1 MTSKPS
7 DYINCLSWLKD
18 GLIICLTVCQ
28 TGRLSVCFIVCQTVC
43 WTVFLTV
50 CLNLYTTVCLNVY
63 LTFCLTFWRTVCLTV
78 CLTLFYTVSQ
88 TASKTICLTIC
99 LTSGHGVIYFQAAC
113 GDQTAKAKW
122 ATNFLVGCSS
132 CIDKFV
138 FFSLSISKR
147 DLHGWRKEQKD
158 LSDRKSNS
166 SNNYVVIRKI
176 MSIYWSFLLKL
187 FAIISSIHD

>member
-1 MTSKPS
+1 MTLVDNVNCSPLEFLINNLVDGPTGQLTSKPS

-28 TGRLSVCFIVCQTVC
+28 TGWLSVCFIVCQTVC

-50 CLNLYTTVCLNVY
+50 CLNLYTTVCLNVH
-63 LTFCLTFWRTVCLTV
+63 LAFSLTFWRTVCLTV

-99 LTSGHGVIYFQAAC
+99 LTSGHGVIHFQAAC
-113 GDQTAKAKW
+113 GDETAKAKW

-132 CIDKFV
+132 CIDKCV
-138 FFSLSISKR
+138 FFLFPSV
-147 DLHGWRKEQKD
+147 KETFMVGEKN
-158 LSDRKSNS
+158 RR
-166 SNNYVVIRKI
+166 I
-176 MSIYWSFLLKL
+176 
-187 FAIISSIHD
+187 